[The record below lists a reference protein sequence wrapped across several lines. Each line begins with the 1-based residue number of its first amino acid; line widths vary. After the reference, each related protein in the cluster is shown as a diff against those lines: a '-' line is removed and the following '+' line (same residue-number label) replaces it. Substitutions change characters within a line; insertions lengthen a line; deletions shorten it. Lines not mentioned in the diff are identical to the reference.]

1 MFRSAPLTALLAAST
16 GCFAQQPADETA
28 SQLHTL
34 PALTVIDLIVEEAV
48 SSDVQK
54 NGDRFP
60 LRVAEDVLV
69 GDVVV
74 IPAGVLH
81 GWVEIPEQV
90 RYLSIRPDPDR
101 VLPAGYV
108 NPAIKR

>member
-1 MFRSAPLTALLAAST
+1 MGGERRTVSA
-16 GCFAQQPADETA
+16 
-28 SQLHTL
+28 
-34 PALTVIDLIVEEAV
+34 
-48 SSDVQK
+48 
-54 NGDRFP
+54 
-60 LRVAEDVLV
+60 

-108 NPAIKR
+108 NPAMRSSGPSVESKARTGSRSRRRLAGCVHARGAARRERAMRATGK

>member
-1 MFRSAPLTALLAAST
+1 MGST
-16 GCFAQQPADETA
+16 QQRNVT
-28 SQLHTL
+28 
-34 PALTVIDLIVEEAV
+34 
-48 SSDVQK
+48 
-54 NGDRFP
+54 
-60 LRVAEDVLV
+60 V

-108 NPAIKR
+108 NPAIK

>member
-1 MFRSAPLTALLAAST
+1 MVGALDQGEVAVFQRGADRAQLDEHDPGVVGGAVDRCGQVAA
-16 GCFAQQPADETA
+16 
-28 SQLHTL
+28 
-34 PALTVIDLIVEEAV
+34 
-48 SSDVQK
+48 
-54 NGDRFP
+54 
-60 LRVAEDVLV
+60 

-108 NPAIKR
+108 NPAITR

>member
-1 MFRSAPLTALLAAST
+1 MGGERRTVTA
-16 GCFAQQPADETA
+16 
-28 SQLHTL
+28 
-34 PALTVIDLIVEEAV
+34 
-48 SSDVQK
+48 
-54 NGDRFP
+54 
-60 LRVAEDVLV
+60 

-90 RYLSIRPDPDR
+90 TYLSVRPDPDR

-108 NPAIKR
+108 NPVLERRRP